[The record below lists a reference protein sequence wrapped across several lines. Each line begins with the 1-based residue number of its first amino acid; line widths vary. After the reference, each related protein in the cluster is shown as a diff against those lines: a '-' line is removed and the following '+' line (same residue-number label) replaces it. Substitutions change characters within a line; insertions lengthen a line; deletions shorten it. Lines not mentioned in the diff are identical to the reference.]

1 MGDGEVNTQQINKLN
16 NIATMFSNDY
26 QMSSELYDRHV
37 ELIEATSSSEL
48 DESFDRSLLRAGV
61 RREILEAAKESCEF
75 EELMSSFKR
84 ELTGIIAK
92 MDMADKIDSARTAA

>member
-1 MGDGEVNTQQINKLN
+1 MNTQQINELN
-16 NIATMFSNDY
+16 KIATMFSNDY

-37 ELIEATSSSEL
+37 ELIDAVAACEME
-48 DESFDRSLLRAGV
+48 ESFQRAILRAGV
-61 RREILEAAKESCEF
+61 RPEILEAAKESCEF

-84 ELTGIIAK
+84 ELTGIIAR

>member
-1 MGDGEVNTQQINKLN
+1 MNTQQINKLN
-16 NIATMFSNDY
+16 KIATMFSNDY

-37 ELIEATSSSEL
+37 ELIDATSGSEL
-48 DESFDRSLLRAGV
+48 DDSFDRSLLRAGV

-84 ELTGIIAK
+84 ELTSIIAR

>member
-1 MGDGEVNTQQINKLN
+1 MNTQQINKLN
-16 NIATMFSNDY
+16 KIATMFSNDY

-37 ELIEATSSSEL
+37 ELIDATSGSEL

-61 RREILEAAKESCEF
+61 RREIMEAAKESCEF

-84 ELTGIIAK
+84 ELTGIIAR
-92 MDMADKIDSARTAA
+92 MDMADKVDSARTAA

>member
-1 MGDGEVNTQQINKLN
+1 MNTQQINELN
-16 NIATMFSNDY
+16 KIATMFSNDY

-37 ELIEATSSSEL
+37 ELIDAVAACEME
-48 DESFDRSLLRAGV
+48 ESFQRAILRAGV
-61 RREILEAAKESCEF
+61 RPEILEAAKESCEY

-84 ELTGIIAK
+84 ELTSIIAR

>member
-1 MGDGEVNTQQINKLN
+1 MNTQQINKLN
-16 NIATMFSNDY
+16 KIASMFSNDY

-37 ELIEATSSSEL
+37 ELIDATSGSEM

-75 EELMSSFKR
+75 DELMSSFKR
-84 ELTGIIAK
+84 ELTGIIAR

>member
-1 MGDGEVNTQQINKLN
+1 MNTQQINKLN
-16 NIATMFSNDY
+16 KIASMFSNDY

-37 ELIEATSSSEL
+37 ELIDATSGSEL
-48 DESFDRSLLRAGV
+48 DDSFDRSLLRAGV

-84 ELTGIIAK
+84 ELTGIIAR

>member
-1 MGDGEVNTQQINKLN
+1 MHIQQFN
-16 NIATMFSNDY
+16 NLKKIVAQFDSDY

-37 ELIEATSSSEL
+37 ELIEAVSSAEM
-48 DESFDRSLLRAGV
+48 DETFDRALLRAGV
-61 RREILEAAKESCEF
+61 RREILEAAKESCEY

-84 ELTGIIAK
+84 ELTGIIAR

>member
-1 MGDGEVNTQQINKLN
+1 MNTQQINKLN

-37 ELIEATSSSEL
+37 ELIDAVSGVEM
-48 DESFDRSLLRAGV
+48 DETFERGLLRAGV
-61 RREILEAAKESCEF
+61 RTEIIDAARESCEF
-75 EELMSSFKR
+75 EEVMSTFKR
-84 ELTGIIAK
+84 ELTGIVAR

>member
-1 MGDGEVNTQQINKLN
+1 MHIQQFN
-16 NIATMFSNDY
+16 NLKKIATQFSNDY

-37 ELIEATSSSEL
+37 ELIDTVSLSDM
-48 DESFDRSLLRAGV
+48 DETFDRSLLRAGV

-84 ELTGIIAK
+84 ELTGVIARL
-92 MDMADKIDSARTAA
+92 DLADQIDSKRNAA

>member
-1 MGDGEVNTQQINKLN
+1 MNTQQINKLN
-16 NIATMFSNDY
+16 KIATMFSNDY
-26 QMSSELYDRHV
+26 QLSSELYDRHV
-37 ELIEATSSSEL
+37 ELIEATRSSEL

-84 ELTGIIAK
+84 ELTGIIAR

>member
-1 MGDGEVNTQQINKLN
+1 MNTQQINKLN
-16 NIATMFSNDY
+16 KIATMFSNDY

-37 ELIEATSSSEL
+37 ELINATSGSEL

-84 ELTGIIAK
+84 ELTGIIARL
-92 MDMADKIDSARTAA
+92 DLADQIDSARTAA

>member
-1 MGDGEVNTQQINKLN
+1 MNTQQINKLN
-16 NIATMFSNDY
+16 KIATMFSNDY

-37 ELIEATSSSEL
+37 ELIDATSGSEL

-84 ELTGIIAK
+84 ELTGIIAR
-92 MDMADKIDSARTAA
+92 MDMADKIDSTRTAA

>member
-1 MGDGEVNTQQINKLN
+1 MNTQQINKLN
-16 NIATMFSNDY
+16 KIATMFSNDY

-37 ELIEATSSSEL
+37 ELIDATSGSEM

-84 ELTGIIAK
+84 ELTGIIAR
-92 MDMADKIDSARTAA
+92 MDMADKIDSTRTAA

>member
-1 MGDGEVNTQQINKLN
+1 MNTQQINKLN
-16 NIATMFSNDY
+16 KIATMFSNDY

-37 ELIEATSSSEL
+37 ELIDATSGSEM

-84 ELTGIIAK
+84 ELTGIIARI
-92 MDMADKIDSARTAA
+92 DMADKIDSARTAA

>member
-1 MGDGEVNTQQINKLN
+1 MNTQQITKLN
-16 NIATMFSNDY
+16 KIATMFSNDY
-26 QMSSELYDRHV
+26 QMSSELYERHV
-37 ELIEATSSSEL
+37 ELIDATSGSEL

-84 ELTGIIAK
+84 ELTGIIAR

>member
-1 MGDGEVNTQQINKLN
+1 MNTQQINKLN
-16 NIATMFSNDY
+16 KIATMFSNDY

-37 ELIEATSSSEL
+37 ELIDATSGSEL
-48 DESFDRSLLRAGV
+48 DDSFDRSLLRAGV

-84 ELTGIIAK
+84 ELTGIIAR

>member
-1 MGDGEVNTQQINKLN
+1 MNTQQINKLN
-16 NIATMFSNDY
+16 KIATMFSNDY

-37 ELIEATSSSEL
+37 ELIEVTSSSEL

-84 ELTGIIAK
+84 ELTGIIAR

>member
-1 MGDGEVNTQQINKLN
+1 MNTQQINELN
-16 NIATMFSNDY
+16 KIATMFSNDY

-37 ELIEATSSSEL
+37 ELIDAVAACEME
-48 DESFDRSLLRAGV
+48 ESFQRAILRAGV
-61 RREILEAAKESCEF
+61 RPEILEAAKESCEF

-84 ELTGIIAK
+84 ELTSIIAR

>member
-1 MGDGEVNTQQINKLN
+1 MNTQQINKLN
-16 NIATMFSNDY
+16 KIATMFSNDY

-37 ELIEATSSSEL
+37 ELIDATSGSEL

-84 ELTGIIAK
+84 ELTGIIAR

>member
-1 MGDGEVNTQQINKLN
+1 MNTQQINKLN
-16 NIATMFSNDY
+16 KIATMFSNDY
-26 QMSSELYDRHV
+26 QMSSELYNRHV
-37 ELIEATSSSEL
+37 ELIDATSGSEL

-61 RREILEAAKESCEF
+61 RREILEAAKESCEY

-84 ELTGIIAK
+84 ELTGIIAR

>member
-1 MGDGEVNTQQINKLN
+1 MNTQQINKLN
-16 NIATMFSNDY
+16 KIATMFSNDY

-37 ELIEATSSSEL
+37 ELIDATSGSEL

-61 RREILEAAKESCEF
+61 RREILEAAKESCEY

-84 ELTGIIAK
+84 ELTGIIAR

>member
-1 MGDGEVNTQQINKLN
+1 MNTQQINKLN
-16 NIATMFSNDY
+16 KIATMFSNDY
-26 QMSSELYDRHV
+26 HLSSELYDRHV
-37 ELIEATSSSEL
+37 ELIEATSGSEL

-84 ELTGIIAK
+84 ELTGIIAR

>member
-1 MGDGEVNTQQINKLN
+1 MNIQQFN
-16 NIATMFSNDY
+16 NLKKIVAQFGNDY

-61 RREILEAAKESCEF
+61 RREIIEAAKENCEF

-84 ELTGIIAK
+84 ELTGIIAR